1 MSDIIKFFQ
10 KGSKKSD
17 LSNKSETE
25 QYPKKIREGSLDYS
39 QISETSN
46 IPDDIFTESLN
57 SLDCVVILFN
67 CRKNIKCK
75 MREILFL
82 SKRQ

>member
-10 KGSKKSD
+10 RGSKKSD

-39 QISETSN
+39 QISETSD
-46 IPDDIFTESLN
+46 IPDDILTEGLN
-57 SLDCVVILFN
+57 SFD
-67 CRKNIKCK
+67 
-75 MREILFL
+75 
-82 SKRQ
+82 

>member
-10 KGSKKSD
+10 RGSKKSD

-25 QYPKKIREGSLDYS
+25 QYPKKIRKGSLDNS
-39 QISETSN
+39 QTSEASN
-46 IPDDIFTESLN
+46 IRDDIFTESLN

-67 CRKNIKCK
+67 CQKNIKCK
-75 MREILFL
+75 MREMLFS
-82 SKRQ
+82 SKK